1 MPKKTNNQKNHAQR
15 LGAFGESLVK
25 SILLVHADFVTETC
39 FGHPSDLFVEFGNNS
54 LFRVQVK
61 TRSITKDGT
70 WTFPF
75 ENHRNKSDIHR
86 IYHNDILAFCFMP
99 HKKVMFKCNDSYQK
113 YYKFTEKHIT
123 ENMELESLKAT
134 LAALSNVPEISE
146 L

>member
-25 SILLVHADFVTETC
+25 SILLVNADFVTETC

-61 TRSITKDGT
+61 TRSAIKGA

-75 ENHRNKSDIHR
+75 ENHRKQSDTHR
-86 IYHNDILAFCFMP
+86 DYHNDILAFVFMP
-99 HKKVMFKCNDSYQK
+99 NKRVLFKPNATFQK
-113 YYKFTEKHIT
+113 YYKFNEKVIVD
-123 ENMELESLKAT
+123 NMELDSLRET
-134 LAALSNVPEISE
+134 LAALSNVPEIQE

>member
-1 MPKKTNNQKNHAQR
+1 MPKKTNNQKNHAHR
-15 LGAFGESLVK
+15 LGAYGESLVK

-61 TRSITKDGT
+61 TRTITNGT

-75 ENHRNKSDIHR
+75 ENHRNKSDAHR
-86 IYHNDILAFCFMP
+86 SYQNDILAFVFMP
-99 HKKVMFKCNDSYQK
+99 HKKVMFKANDSTQK
-113 YYKFTEKHIT
+113 YFKFSEKHLL
-123 ENMELESLKAT
+123 ENIEIDSLKET